1 MQALFTEDET
11 LIADSAA
18 RLLQGGLERARAVHG
33 GAPPPAEPAAALEAD
48 WIGLGIPESLGGSG
62 GSLVAAALLM
72 QELGRVVEPVAFGP
86 RFVGQHAFLAAG
98 GDPVIAA
105 GRSVLLEHGSAPR
118 VVQGGAVGALL
129 LAPAPDGATLE
140 LRAITAGRIV
150 RGVDGTRPAF
160 EVTALGEPLLRGLD
174 AAGALS
180 VGATLVAAEL
190 CGVARGA
197 LELGVAYARDRVQFG
212 RPIGSFQAIAHR
224 LATVS
229 ADTEAAW
236 SLVCYAAW
244 AAGQRAPDAMAAAHA
259 AKATAGE
266 AALAAAEA
274 CIQTH
279 GGIGIT
285 AAANPHLFLRRAL
298 ADDAWLGTAAQHRCA
313 LGRLSLAAA

>member
-18 RLLQGGLERARAVHG
+18 RLLRGGLERARAVQA
-33 GAPPPAEPAAALEAD
+33 GALPPAEPAAALESD
-48 WIGLGIPESLGGSG
+48 WMDLGIPESLGGSG
-62 GSLVAAALLM
+62 GTLVAAALLM
-72 QELGRVVEPVAFGP
+72 QELGRVVEPVSFGP
-86 RFVGQHAFLAAG
+86 RFVGRHALLAAG
-98 GDPVIAA
+98 GTPTMAA
-105 GRSVLLEHGSAPR
+105 GRAVLVEHGAWPR
-118 VVQGGAVGALL
+118 VVSGGAVGALL
-129 LAPAPDGATLE
+129 LCQSADGAALD
-140 LRAITAGRIV
+140 LRAIEAGRAV
-150 RGVDGTRPAF
+150 QGVDGTRPAL
-160 EVTALGEPLLRGLD
+160 EVTAVSEPLARGLD
-174 AAGALS
+174 AARARA

-197 LELGVAYARDRVQFG
+197 LELGVAYAKDRVQFG
-212 RPIGSFQAIAHR
+212 RPIGSYQAIAHR

-244 AAGQRAPDAMAAAHA
+244 AGGQEAPDAAAAAHA
-259 AKATAGE
+259 AKAMAGE

-285 AAANPHLFLRRAL
+285 AAASPHLYLRRAL

-313 LGRLSLAAA
+313 LGRLSLGSA